1 LIQPGRELIKEGTLA
16 RVKSKRNE
24 KDFYLFLFNDIL
36 LVTTAKEKKKK
47 RGNTS
52 MNRSFKHSQEVSL
65 DGVSIMTLTDE
76 RADVYTIIMRYLPPL
91 TTATLKSCHYHVRHH
106 LNRR

>member
-1 LIQPGRELIKEGTLA
+1 VHTTQQKNIIQPGRELIKEGTLA

-36 LVTTAKEKKKK
+36 LVTTVKEKKKK
-47 RGNTS
+47 RGNTV
-52 MNRSFKHSQEVSL
+52 NRSFKHTLEVSL

-76 RADVYTIIMRYLPPL
+76 RASVYSIIMRYRYLILIP
-91 TTATLKSCHYHVRHH
+91 
-106 LNRR
+106 RRLASPC